1 MLKYRN
7 RNIPQYGYTQTFIFQ
22 YQPAVNNTKYQNFTI
37 YTYLVLIFFLSTG
50 VIFHNLFYILG
61 IMIRL
66 QTLSGYTERIT
77 IFKKSVILNVRKN
90 FKKRWILTFEANGES
105 TRHIVMSCQISCRKK
120 NDFTNFLHFFSD
132 IVRPLYQRLIFQR
145 SRSESKYY
153 IDIWLLL
160 LLQNLIRLLKA
171 SPACGQP
178 GRVGVV

>member
-105 TRHIVMSCQISCRKK
+105 TRHIVMLCQISCRKK
-120 NDFTNFLHFFSD
+120 
-132 IVRPLYQRLIFQR
+132 
-145 SRSESKYY
+145 K
-153 IDIWLLL
+153 
-160 LLQNLIRLLKA
+160 
-171 SPACGQP
+171 
-178 GRVGVV
+178 

>member
-90 FKKRWILTFEANGES
+90 FKKRWILAFEANGES
-105 TRHIVMSCQISCRKK
+105 TRQIVMS
-120 NDFTNFLHFFSD
+120 NFLQKKKMISRIFYTFFR
-132 IVRPLYQRLIFQR
+132 ILL
-145 SRSESKYY
+145 EHY
-153 IDIWLLL
+153 INVWSFRGLGV
-160 LLQNLIRLLKA
+160 NLSIT
-171 SPACGQP
+171 
-178 GRVGVV
+178 